1 MSKKKQEGKITLGLD
16 YELEVTKDGK
26 VLSKYSKKN
35 GELDPFVTNAIRML
49 KAVFASTGTA
59 DTISLT
65 DVAGVSK
72 TFEGSGYPVMS
83 AIGLA
88 TEDTIGPVVGTSELA
103 FVRTQYQLDGKI
115 AHGSG
120 AGQLL
125 YGAVTVEAATEEN
138 NTGRFRIIRGFTNST
153 GSSITVKE
161 IAIDIYNDSPTA
173 SFMLCRDV
181 LASPQTI
188 PDGAT
193 LTLRYRMY
201 VSYV

>member
-35 GELDPFVTNAIRML
+35 GLDPFVTNAIRML
-49 KAVFASTGTA
+49 KAVFASTTVA
-59 DTISLT
+59 EDSCSLT
-65 DVAGVSK
+65 DIAGVSQ
-72 TFEGSGYPVMS
+72 TFRGSGFPVMG
-83 AIGLA
+83 AKGDA
-88 TEDTIGPVVGTSELA
+88 GDNTIGPVVGTSDLA
-103 FVRTQYQLDGKI
+103 FVRTQYKLDSKI

-120 AGQLL
+120 GSQLL
-125 YGAVTVEAATEEN
+125 YGATTVEAAAEEN
-138 NTGRFRIIRGFTNST
+138 STGRFRLIRGFTNSS
-153 GSSITVKE
+153 GGSITVKE
-161 IAIDIYNDSPTA
+161 IAIDVYNDDPAT

-193 LTLRYRMY
+193 LTLRYRLFL
-201 VSYV
+201 SYV